1 MSQCRS
7 NLALRRRNGRAAR
20 PREALGLEHL
30 VELLAAHPAL
40 LQDEIVNPLARGKRV
55 ARDFGGARVAEDR
68 REGGDQGGGFVEQA
82 ARALR
87 VGGDAL
93 HAALVQRDAAGGEV
107 LQALEK
113 AVSDDGLE
121 SVELQLPGLS

>member
-87 VGGDAL
+87 VGADAPPPG
-93 HAALVQRDAAGGEV
+93 LVQRAAAAGGGPQV
-107 LQALEK
+107 LERR
-113 AVSDDGLE
+113 
-121 SVELQLPGLS
+121 